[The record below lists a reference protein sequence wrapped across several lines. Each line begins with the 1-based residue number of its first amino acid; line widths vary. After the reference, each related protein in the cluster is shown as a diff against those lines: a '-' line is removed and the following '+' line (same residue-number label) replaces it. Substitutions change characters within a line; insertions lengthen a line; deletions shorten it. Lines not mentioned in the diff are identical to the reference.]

1 MSCEA
6 CRDMKEHEEAVP
18 RCETGEGCLV
28 PPLPPE
34 EARALELRGLIAR
47 LGPLLAPEAVART
60 FGATRR
66 DLLLLAAA
74 EDALKEME
82 RNDTP

>member
-1 MSCEA
+1 
-6 CRDMKEHEEAVP
+6 MKELEGSVP
-18 RCETGEGCLV
+18 RCKTGEGCLV
-28 PPLPPE
+28 PPLGHD
-34 EARALELRGLIAR
+34 EAHALELRGLIAR
-47 LGPLLAPEAVART
+47 LGSLLGPEAVARA

-82 RNDTP
+82 SDDTP